1 MAASGIRLTAA
12 TAAATAA
19 EALVARGRGGRGE
32 EEGRKPAEAFVH
44 FGIWEL
50 QFRDSQWLQ
59 IGSLAAES
67 LCACLYN
74 TNIYCENSC
83 LHK

>member
-12 TAAATAA
+12 ATTTAMAAATAA
-19 EALVARGRGGRGE
+19 DAEVAGGGE
-32 EEGRKPAEAFVH
+32 GGTELAEAFVH

>member
-12 TAAATAA
+12 AAATTAAATAA
-19 EALVARGRGGRGE
+19 EAEADEAGAGVVAH
-32 EEGRKPAEAFVH
+32 VH

-50 QFRDSQWLQ
+50 QYWDSQWLR

-74 TNIYCENSC
+74 TNI
-83 LHK
+83 LRKLLFT